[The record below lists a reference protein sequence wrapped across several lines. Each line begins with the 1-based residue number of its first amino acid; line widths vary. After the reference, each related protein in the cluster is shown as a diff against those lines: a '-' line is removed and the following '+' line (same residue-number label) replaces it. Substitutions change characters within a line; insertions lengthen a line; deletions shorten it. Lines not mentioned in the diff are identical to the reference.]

1 MTNEKKIKHL
11 YARAGFGLSPCQ
23 LSKKSRLS
31 VENAVKD
38 LFKNCRKV
46 KAVKIPYYNMPT
58 AEDYKNMDK
67 AEKKKQ
73 RKELQR
79 LTGEINLNWMRQMI
93 SDNYNPL
100 QEKMTLFWH
109 GHFACESK
117 RFDFAGKQINTIRQY
132 ALGNFRDLVLA
143 IAKDAAMIVYLNNQ
157 QNRKKKPN
165 ENFARELMELF
176 TIGRGNYT
184 EQDIK
189 ESARAFTGWFT
200 KRMTGEF
207 NFTEKQHDAGSKT
220 FMGKTGNFDG
230 DDIVDIIL
238 ENKETARYI
247 AIKIYRYF
255 VNEQVDMQKV
265 EILATAF
272 YNSNYNIEKM
282 MRTLFD
288 SAWFYDNKN
297 VGVKIKSPV
306 EFLIGIGRVIDMK
319 FGNARSVL
327 YPQHALGQV
336 IFHPPNVAGWPGG
349 KTWID
354 NSTLMLRMNFAA
366 LIFQKTDL
374 MIKLKDQPEMKKGR
388 ALKKLDISAD
398 LSSLNRVFKKT
409 KPDLLAQELCN
420 FLLQTPFNC
429 SGSFVEAL
437 SAAAS
442 DEDKIK
448 ACTLAIMSLPEFQMC

>member
-1 MTNEKKIKHL
+1 MANEKKIKHL
-11 YARAGFGLSPCQ
+11 YARAGFGLSPIQ
-23 LSKKSRLS
+23 LNKKGRLS
-31 VENAVKD
+31 VEKAVKD
-38 LFKNCRKV
+38 LFKSCKKI
-46 KAVKIPYYNMPT
+46 KAVKIPYYNMPS
-58 AEDYKNMDK
+58 ADDYKKLNK
-67 AEKKKQ
+67 SERNIK
-73 RKELQR
+73 RKEMQK
-79 LTGEINLNWMRQMI
+79 LTGEVNLNWMRQMI
-93 SDNYNPL
+93 SDDYNPL

-117 RFDFAGKQINTIRQY
+117 RFDFAGRQINTIRQY

-143 IAKDAAMIVYLNNQ
+143 VAKDASMIIYLNNQ

-176 TIGRGNYT
+176 TIGRGIYT

-189 ESARAFTGWFT
+189 ESARAFTGWFAR
-200 KRMTGEF
+200 RMTGAF
-207 NFTEKQHDAGSKT
+207 NFNEKEHDSGRKT

-238 ENKETARYI
+238 ENKQTARFI
-247 AIKIYRYF
+247 ATKIYRFF
-255 VNEQVDMQKV
+255 VNDNIDQEKV
-265 EILATAF
+265 EILTNAF

-288 SAWFYDNKN
+288 APWFYDNKN

-306 EFLIGIGRVIDMK
+306 EFLIGIGRVIDIK

-327 YPQHALGQV
+327 FPQHALGQV
-336 IFHPPNVAGWPGG
+336 IFYPPNVAGWPGG

-388 ALKKLDISAD
+388 ALKKLDITAD
-398 LSSLNRVFKKT
+398 MRSLTRVFKKT
-409 KPDLLAQELCN
+409 KPDLLAQKLSN
-420 FLLQTPFNC
+420 YLLQTPFNC
-429 SGSFVEAL
+429 SGSFVEEL